1 MFNLDWFDTWIYHIV
16 GWPILVLVLCAAV
29 WMRVNWKTALI
40 ILPLSFI
47 ALGLLIVDIEKIF
60 GRAYPAL
67 PEGKWSYLYHKEN
80 AKSIELLV
88 LDKQGTRLYT
98 IVLNEENR
106 EQLEKMGKTQKNT
119 GVQQEGEFVKQ
130 REGSSTDKTQLE
142 FYAFPHQQHIKK

>member
-1 MFNLDWFDTWIYHIV
+1 MFNLNWFDTWVYHIV
-16 GWPILVLVLCAAV
+16 GWPILVLILCVAV
-29 WMRVNWKTALI
+29 WLRVNWKIALI
-40 ILPLSFI
+40 ILPLSFT
-47 ALGLLIVDIEKIF
+47 ALGLLTIDIEKIF

-67 PEGKWSYLYHKEN
+67 PEGKWRYLWHQEN
-80 AKSIELLV
+80 SNSIELLV

-98 IVLNEENR
+98 IVLNEENK
-106 EQLEKMGKTQKNT
+106 EQLEKMGKKQKNT